1 MFMKIMEAEF
11 DFPDDDW
18 ANVSE
23 SAKHFISQLL
33 RKNPL
38 KRMPAAEALKHRWL
52 TEKGGRT
59 EKNLSTLASLRNM
72 GAKKRGISQG

>member
-1 MFMKIMEAEF
+1 MKIMEADF
-11 DFPDDDW
+11 DFPEEDW

-52 TEKGGRT
+52 TEKGGKRT
-59 EKNLSTLASLRNM
+59 EQNLNSLASLRNM
-72 GAKKRGISQG
+72 GGRKRGISRG